1 MLVEYVEYLYVRMAV
16 TVCLQMYNYWKIINI
31 MHCYILGPMHQ
42 VPVTTIE
49 TILPLLAEWTSHIYK
64 HRDDSFIDTLTEK
77 VIIHVFVSVPFT
89 C

>member
-1 MLVEYVEYLYVRMAV
+1 MFANVQLLENHQDYA
-16 TVCLQMYNYWKIINI
+16 
-31 MHCYILGPMHQ
+31 CYILGPMHQ

-64 HRDDSFIDTLTEK
+64 HRDDSFLDTLTEK